1 LSGQIPHPRSSRLT
15 AVGLRE
21 NNCVFRLRQSSGA
34 QFYLFHSA
42 APNFKREPTATAV
55 VGRKASREHIPRYM
69 STQLECASESVM
81 PMPRAPIAARSGTEC
96 ICDMAARGFFGNEIH
111 NPVVTTKHTAGDSH
125 PQYRRSGRQ
134 GDGDT
139 RSACALPR
147 RRLFAGTY
155 DALLKRRQSLAS
167 KALRPGRTSLGL
179 HSRSSKCYIDIVIK
193 IKRPRAHVFDM
204 L

>member
-55 VGRKASREHIPRYM
+55 VGRKASREILTVRM
-69 STQLECASESVM
+69 CQ
-81 PMPRAPIAARSGTEC
+81 R
-96 ICDMAARGFFGNEIH
+96 ICDANATR
-111 NPVVTTKHTAGDSH
+111 TDSGQVWNGMH
-125 PQYRRSGRQ
+125 LRYGGQRLFWQRDPQSRSDNQAHRWRFSSAVSEERRQ

-167 KALRPGRTSLGL
+167 KALRPEMGER
-179 HSRSSKCYIDIVIK
+179 RSDSTPDRVNVIL
-193 IKRPRAHVFDM
+193 I
-204 L
+204 LL